1 VADVLTRSAWRDVS
15 GRVYDDLLPSVQGQ
29 LLPLRNH
36 ECEIKKKALDSLNE
50 QKLLEKAD

>member
-1 VADVLTRSAWRDVS
+1 MCCPGQLGAMSPAES
-15 GRVYDDLLPSVQGQ
+15 PYDDLLPSVQGQ

-36 ECEIKKKALDSLNE
+36 EYEIKKKALDSLTE